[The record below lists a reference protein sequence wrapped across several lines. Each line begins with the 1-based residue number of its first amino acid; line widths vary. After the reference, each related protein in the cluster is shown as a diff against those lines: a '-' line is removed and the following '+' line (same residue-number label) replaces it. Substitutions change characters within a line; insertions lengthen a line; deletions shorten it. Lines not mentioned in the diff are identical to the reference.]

1 MFGKHTADS
10 KKKKEKNKFGWV
22 VLTKKFGYRPHEMS
36 NSTQCLLSLSC
47 VYYICKLDEPHTC
60 LVNILPFTAF
70 FANYVIISEK
80 NCGKSGFLE

>member
-1 MFGKHTADS
+1 MKCQT
-10 KKKKEKNKFGWV
+10 
-22 VLTKKFGYRPHEMS
+22 
-36 NSTQCLLSLSC
+36 LLSAYC
-47 VYYICKLDEPHTC
+47 RYRVFETKICKLDEPHTC